1 MGRLF
6 YFWHTRRG
14 SPKYADFRWTVLNRT
29 RALQL
34 MRGLPAMFFGS
45 RSHTHAAKFLGI
57 IFAKEQ
63 IPFFATFEN
72 FFFLRGDALAG
83 FELGF
88 LFFAQRG
95 GENLND
101 LTPDGVAVVNE
112 IHVLA
117 GDQDI
122 SQLVGDADNFF
133 AA

>member
-1 MGRLF
+1 
-6 YFWHTRRG
+6 
-14 SPKYADFRWTVLNRT
+14 
-29 RALQL
+29 
-34 MRGLPAMFFGS
+34 MFFGS
-45 RSHTHAAKFLGI
+45 GGHTHAAKFFGI
-57 IFAKEQ
+57 IFAKQQ
-63 IPFFATFEN
+63 IPLFAAFEN

-101 LTPDGVAVVNE
+101 LTPDGVAVVDE
-112 IHVLA
+112 IDVVA

-122 SQLVGDADNFF
+122 GQLVGDADNFF